1 MRTMTIRAIPDDVYD
16 ALKRCAKR
24 SHRSLQ
30 EQARIILEREMA
42 LIRGATAP
50 ARARQWRESLKG
62 RRLGDVVADI
72 RRERAR

>member
-1 MRTMTIRAIPDDVYD
+1 MRTLTIRSISDEVYET
-16 ALKRCAKR
+16 LKRCAKR

-30 EQARIILEREMA
+30 EQARVILERETT

-50 ARARQWRESLKG
+50 ARARQWRKLLEG
-62 RRLGDVVADI
+62 RRLGNIVADL